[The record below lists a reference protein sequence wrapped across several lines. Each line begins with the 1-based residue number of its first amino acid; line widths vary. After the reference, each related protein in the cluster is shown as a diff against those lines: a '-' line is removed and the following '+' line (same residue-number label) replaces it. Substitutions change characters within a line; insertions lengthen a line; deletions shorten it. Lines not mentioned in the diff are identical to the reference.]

1 MFTGELGYIASHIGR
16 CALAVHVLKRTCRLK
31 RNPTLTGNSL
41 KESVMKCI
49 KYGLLVVCANF
60 ALTAHAFAP
69 VEPDTQVLA
78 QNSLTTGSAPTDNT
92 IRRINPNSRQG
103 TTSSVPPVRGPSTL
117 PIQPTPSLENG
128 QIRNGYSRPT
138 TPPPTL
144 KPTAPSLQ
152 PRDKR

>member
-1 MFTGELGYIASHIGR
+1 M
-16 CALAVHVLKRTCRLK
+16 KR
-31 RNPTLTGNSL
+31 
-41 KESVMKCI
+41 I

-69 VEPDTQVLA
+69 VEPYTQVLA

-117 PIQPTPSLENG
+117 PIQPTPLARKWPDP
-128 QIRNGYSRPT
+128 QWLLTAHDTATDTQTHRAVVAT
-138 TPPPTL
+138 T
-144 KPTAPSLQ
+144 
-152 PRDKR
+152 R